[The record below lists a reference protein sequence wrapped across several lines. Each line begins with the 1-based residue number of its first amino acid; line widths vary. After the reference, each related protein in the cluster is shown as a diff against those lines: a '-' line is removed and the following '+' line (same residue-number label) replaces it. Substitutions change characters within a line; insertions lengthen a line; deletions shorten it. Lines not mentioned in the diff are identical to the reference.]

1 MEFNK
6 KLYYELYHL
15 REKFKD
21 EGRWRVGRA
30 PTVCTDAALEE
41 MVRLLPQKKE
51 DFLAIAD
58 LGNTFYGN
66 YGDAFLEVILKHA
79 QT

>member
-1 MEFNK
+1 MEFNQN
-6 KLYYELYHL
+6 LYNELDEL
-15 REKFKD
+15 REEFKD
-21 EGRWRVGRA
+21 DGRWNSGRA
-30 PTVCTDAALEE
+30 PIVCTDLALEE